1 MGLIVLFLASARIR
15 GRRRMD
21 ERALAVLK
29 AMRDPDRLK
38 ELLAETDRWLL
49 EEEIAALSPPQG
61 RGRHRLRLQGEATS
75 EVAT

>member
-49 EEEIAALSPPQG
+49 EEEIAALSARPKVEG
-61 RGRHRLRLQGEATS
+61 DTGSGSRGRRQ
-75 EVAT
+75 VK